1 MITTS
6 KRGSCTRSADVVMDS
21 EGGKRIHGLIAART
35 CPLTFALK
43 SGLSSKKLRAAGS
56 QLAINRRNA
65 LSPADGA
72 GCGVVAVLVDT
83 VAGPLPVKTIR
94 VPFGYRI
101 VVEVVAMQSQQS
113 ALLGGDAVPGVS
125 EAWFAAA
132 PQTGRPRPP
141 LPWRS
146 GTALPPPGLQSY
158 ARVLVCLC
166 NRHAYHHHG
175 HGALCG
181 SAHRMAHEARYS
193 QPGGPPF
200 LPVRVR

>member
-1 MITTS
+1 MSIFHVEKLMPESVPLDLNSGEMELITTS

-72 GCGVVAVLVDT
+72 GCGVVEVLVDT

-113 ALLGGDAVPGVS
+113 ALLGGDAVPGCQKLGS
-125 EAWFAAA
+125 RRLRRPADPARRSRGAAV
-132 PQTGRPRPP
+132 RPYR
-141 LPWRS
+141 L
-146 GTALPPPGLQSY
+146 L
-158 ARVLVCLC
+158 
-166 NRHAYHHHG
+166 AY
-175 HGALCG
+175 
-181 SAHRMAHEARYS
+181 SRTREY
-193 QPGGPPF
+193 
-200 LPVRVR
+200 